1 MNSWCRKFCFK
12 KGENCIKNWV
22 KRLKNAFFWVINF
35 SKLSEFTIYT
45 VALIDIYV
53 CGQDVKKENRF
64 SAECMLVITSVM
76 HLGVSGLP
84 EKKITKDDLDRLN
97 LCLKVKIG

>member
-1 MNSWCRKFCFK
+1 M
-12 KGENCIKNWV
+12 
-22 KRLKNAFFWVINF
+22 
-35 SKLSEFTIYT
+35 
-45 VALIDIYV
+45 
-53 CGQDVKKENRF
+53 QDSKKENRF

-97 LCLKVKIG
+97 LCLKVEFGIHNKGFKLSSIFSLNVVNI